1 MKHSDN
7 VAAIEAWAKNGR
19 SLLSDSHAQTLVNM
33 ALQNHRCADAC
44 GKWANGD
51 LSEADAIEV
60 FRREW
65 VDEPLL
71 HVIDH
76 RAQLLDAAMAVRDD
90 QRPVAELVLRA
101 TWLEHTLNI
110 VLAHGAI
117 AAGLAGD
124 ELREHAR
131 SVKSD
136 RMQADKLK
144 KWRAYPGSPP
154 LSADE
159 LADLRTVF
167 DQRNCAV
174 HLEWVGE
181 PSDDVA
187 SRLDRLRSA
196 TEKARTLCT
205 TLGRLEAA
213 MSPIVHHAVARK
225 LFFLKLN
232 SQGT

>member
-1 MKHSDN
+1 VNHSDN
-7 VAAIEAWAKNGR
+7 VSAIEAWVNDGR
-19 SLLSDSHAQTLVNM
+19 SKLSAGQAQTLVNM

-65 VDEPLL
+65 VEEPLL

-76 RAQLLDAAMAVRDD
+76 RSQLLDAAIAVRNE

-110 VLAHGAI
+110 LLAHGAI
-117 AAGLAGD
+117 AAGLAGE
-124 ELREHAR
+124 ELREHAKQ
-131 SVKSD
+131 VKAA

-154 LSADE
+154 LSDDE

-167 DQRNCAV
+167 DQRNSAI

-213 MSPIVHHAVARK
+213 MSPIVLTPPLAI
-225 LFFLKLN
+225 F
-232 SQGT
+232 SS